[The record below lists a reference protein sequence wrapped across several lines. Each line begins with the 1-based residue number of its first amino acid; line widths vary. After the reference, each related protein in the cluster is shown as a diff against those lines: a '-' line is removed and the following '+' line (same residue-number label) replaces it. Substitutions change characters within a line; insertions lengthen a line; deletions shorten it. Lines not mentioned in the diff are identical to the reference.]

1 MIEANMFT
9 DEQFFGAP
17 EETFEQKVFWQ
28 MGLSFGEENFVVTW
42 SRAKSLVYGNSGFYL
57 KAWRLNNNGSLEE
70 LEELEFGDS
79 EDSTPHS
86 LYKTVLEAAK
96 SFAGTKALTKYP
108 RDFFGISKD
117 QVIGL
122 NNEPITSNHDV
133 VYDLFL
139 RSEQKEYIGQ
149 TNEFLYVQDIR
160 RILSYSMEFGYSME
174 YVYEIIDGLKAQKK
188 IGLNGNILVPWERSE
203 ADRLYLEKETG
214 HKDYDSS
221 DMGGYWYC
229 RYCGEQGDWQDPDRA
244 NPKQVPCIPPLIS

>member
-1 MIEANMFT
+1 MFT

-57 KAWRLNNNGSLEE
+57 NAWQVNDDGSLQKI
-70 LEELEFGDS
+70 
-79 EDSTPHS
+79 EDPRYGHSSDKVPHAF
-86 LYKTVLEAAK
+86 YNAVVGAAQK
-96 SFAGTKALTKYP
+96 FAGVQALAKYP
-108 RDFFGISKD
+108 RDFFETTKKPI
-117 QVIGL
+117 IGL
-122 NNEPITSNHDV
+122 NNEAIESDQDI

-139 RSEQKEYIGQ
+139 RSENKEYIGQ
-149 TNEFLYVQDIR
+149 GSESLYVQDIH
-160 RILSYSMEFGYSME
+160 RILGYSTEFGYLVEST
-174 YVYEIIDGLKAQKK
+174 YEIIDDLKAEKK

-214 HKDYDSS
+214 HKEYDSS

-229 RYCGEQGDWQDPDRA
+229 TYCGERGDWQDPEKGD
-244 NPKQVPCIPPLIS
+244 PKQVPCLAPII